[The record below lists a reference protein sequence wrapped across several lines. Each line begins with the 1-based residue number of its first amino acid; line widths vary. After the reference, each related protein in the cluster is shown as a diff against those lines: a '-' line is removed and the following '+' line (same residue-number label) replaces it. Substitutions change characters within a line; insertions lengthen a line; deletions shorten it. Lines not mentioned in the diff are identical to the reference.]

1 MKVIIARLV
10 RALFP
15 LHHLSRILFRFSCT
29 ACLVIFLSQATVHA
43 QPSDDEHQSHHPGT
57 TAPASPS
64 SLPFN
69 GAESSMVEPDPTEP
83 LQTTPQPPDRMP
95 ETPAGKTGMMEGM
108 SNMMKGMMGEG
119 GRKEVYPSLMNL
131 PALTS
136 ERRHEVERLAEQRI
150 HEGMELLQT
159 AQVRLSHAIEAGDH
173 EAAERALQLSRE
185 GNAQVASGV
194 AAHRLLW
201 EGKPPT
207 GVALQWYRR
216 TMGLPTATAN
226 PHGFFGLSWY
236 HYLTMAFLTALTAV
250 MIGIY
255 IYRSRRTA
263 SLLSALKVPQPAS
276 NSAQPGSPTS
286 TVGQPGAA
294 AAIAGVTAATTIHPD
309 IVPSKSNSWTG
320 SLLVAR
326 IFQETPQVKTLRLV
340 DPAGGKL
347 PFTYL
352 PGQFLTFT
360 VSPNGKPV
368 KRSYTIASSPTH
380 RDFCEVTVRHENQGL
395 VSGYLHERVHE
406 GELLQVTAPSGK
418 FTFAG
423 QDANSIV
430 LIGGGVGVTP
440 MMSVIRYLTDR
451 SWHGD
456 AYLVYGCKNDTD
468 VIYREELEYLSKRYA
483 NLHVTLVVENVLT
496 TSWPHLTG
504 RITKDLLTNAVPD
517 IASRHI
523 HLCGP
528 KPMMEAVK
536 TMLADLGVPANQVE
550 TEVFIGK
557 EKPQQPEALI
567 SPLDTAPAEAVVPR
581 TTMTFARSHKT
592 ASVPSSMTV
601 LEAAEETGVDI
612 DYSCRVGTCGICKV
626 KLLSGDVTM
635 EVDDALEP
643 SDKAQNII
651 LACQAKPKGDVTV
664 DA

>member
-1 MKVIIARLV
+1 MAERD
-10 RALFP
+10 RA
-15 LHHLSRILFRFSCT
+15 
-29 ACLVIFLSQATVHA
+29 
-43 QPSDDEHQSHHPGT
+43 
-57 TAPASPS
+57 
-64 SLPFN
+64 
-69 GAESSMVEPDPTEP
+69 EP
-83 LQTTPQPPDRMP
+83 LQTTPQPPAPM
-95 ETPAGKTGMMEGM
+95 TQAPAGKSEMMGGM
-108 SNMMKGMMGEG
+108 SDMMKGMMGEG

-131 PALTS
+131 PELTP
-136 ERRHEVERLAEQRI
+136 EKRREVERLAEQHI
-150 HEGMELLQT
+150 HEGMKLLQT

-173 EAAERALQLSRE
+173 EAAERALQLSQE

-201 EGKPPT
+201 EGKSPT
-207 GVALQWYRR
+207 GVALQWYRQ
-216 TMGLPTATAN
+216 TMGLTTATAN
-226 PHGFFGLSWY
+226 PHGFFGLSWF
-236 HYLTMAFLTALTAV
+236 HYLTMAFLAALTGV

-263 SLLSALKVPQPAS
+263 SLLSAIKVSQPAS
-276 NSAQPGSPTS
+276 TSTLSDSPTS
-286 TVGQPGAA
+286 TTTQPVAP
-294 AAIAGVTAATTIHPD
+294 AAIASEVTTASMHPD
-309 IVPSKSNSWTG
+309 ILPTKSNAWTG
-320 SLLVAR
+320 PLLVAR
-326 IFQETPQVKTLRLV
+326 IFQESSQVKTFRLV

-347 PFTYL
+347 PFSYL

-360 VSPNGKPV
+360 VSPNGKTV

-395 VSGYLHERVHE
+395 VSGYLHQRVHE

-451 SWHGD
+451 SWPGD
-456 AYLVYGCKNDTD
+456 TYLVYGCKNDTD
-468 VIYREELEYLSKRYA
+468 VIYREELEYLCKRYA
-483 NLHVTLVVENVLT
+483 NLHVTFVVENVLT
-496 TSWPHLTG
+496 TSWPYLTG
-504 RITKDLLTNAVPD
+504 RISKDLLAAVVPD
-517 IASRHI
+517 ISSRHI

-536 TMLADLGVPANQVE
+536 AMLTDIGVPANQVE
-550 TEVFIGK
+550 TEIFIGK
-557 EKPQQPEALI
+557 EKPQQPETSV
-567 SPLDTAPAEAVVPR
+567 SPPDTAPSEAIVAL

-592 ASVPSSMTV
+592 ASVPRSMTV

-651 LACQAKPKGDVTV
+651 LACQAKPKDDVTV